1 MSFHDKSR
9 HKLYFFLHLFA
20 SFCILQI
27 FLNTEFSMQ
36 AMKTPITPRF
46 CVNSVVLSGLMLFT
60 SLSWAKAEVILHHA
74 AYLVVNQS
82 GKTLLAARADE
93 PRVPASTTKLVTAW
107 LALKHWGGKH
117 HFMTPF
123 YFDRSMKTLWIKAS
137 GDPFL
142 VSDEIRRMAAH
153 IAACG
158 IDEIDTI
165 AIDDSLF
172 ETGLQVP
179 GSSLTTNP
187 YDAIPTALA
196 ANFNTL
202 ALQIQHGKVVSGEPE
217 TPLTAFAKTQA
228 GRIQGLKE
236 RINTGFDRT
245 GAERHFAQLLAIFLR
260 QQGLKVAETI
270 IWARVPADVPLLYA
284 HYNQRSVA
292 DIIRPMMKYS
302 TNFIANQLVL
312 MLAAEKFKRPANFAD
327 VQSYMQSTVK
337 RYFNWQGVVLQ
348 EGAGLSRQNR
358 LSARQLTELLRDFL
372 PWRELLPEVAP
383 KLYAK
388 SGTLNHISTLA
399 GYIVDR
405 GHWQPFALMMQ
416 QQVSHKKRHH
426 IIGQLRQKINTQ
438 SH

>member
-1 MSFHDKSR
+1 
-9 HKLYFFLHLFA
+9 
-20 SFCILQI
+20 
-27 FLNTEFSMQ
+27 MQ
-36 AMKTPITPRF
+36 RMKTAFTSRF
-46 CVNSVVLSGLMLFT
+46 SLNIMALSGLMLFT
-60 SLSWAKAEVILHHA
+60 SLSLAKAEAILHHA
-74 AYLVVNQS
+74 TYLVVNQS
-82 GKTLLAARADE
+82 GKTMLAAKADE
-93 PRVPASTTKLVTAW
+93 PRIPASTTKLVTAW
-107 LALKHWGGKH
+107 LALKHWGEKH

-123 YFDRSMKTLWIKAS
+123 YFDRSTKTLWIKAS

-142 VSDEIRRMAAH
+142 VSDEIRRMAQH
-153 IAACG
+153 IAASG
-158 IDEIDTI
+158 IDEIDRI

-172 ETGLQVP
+172 DAELQVP

-187 YDAIPTALA
+187 YDAISTALA

-202 ALQIQHGKVVSGEPE
+202 ALQIQHGKIMSGEPE

-245 GAERHFAQLLAIFLR
+245 DAERHFVQLLAIFLR
-260 QQGLKVAETI
+260 QQGLNVGETI
-270 IWARVPADVPLLYA
+270 IWARVPANVPLFYA

-292 DIIRPMMKYS
+292 DIIRPMMRYS

-327 VQSYMQSTVK
+327 VQTYMQSTVK
-337 RYFNWQGVVLQ
+337 RYFDWQGVVLQ

-372 PWRELLPEVAP
+372 PWRDLLPEVAP
-383 KLYAK
+383 GLYAK
-388 SGTLNHISTLA
+388 SGTLDHISTLA
-399 GYIVDR
+399 GYIVDEHR
-405 GHWQPFALMMQ
+405 WWPFALMMQ
-416 QQVSHKKRHH
+416 QTVSHKKRHH
-426 IIGQLRQKINTQ
+426 IIQQLRQKINTQ